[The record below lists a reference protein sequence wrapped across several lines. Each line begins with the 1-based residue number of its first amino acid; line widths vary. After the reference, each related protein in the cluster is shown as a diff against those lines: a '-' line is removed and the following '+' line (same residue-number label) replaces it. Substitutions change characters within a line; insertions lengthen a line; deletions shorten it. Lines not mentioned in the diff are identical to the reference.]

1 MSDQTEK
8 THEEKPVNLQPQ
20 LRFQGFT
27 DPWEQRKLGGLFEL
41 DREKN
46 DGQFSI
52 DQFISIS
59 SMKYSGEAA
68 ENSLDGYRVLRIGDA
83 AYEGHKNKQFA
94 YGRFVVNDFANGIIS
109 SRFRAIRPKV
119 ILVNLFWKYYLH
131 NEQVIRP
138 ILIRSTKLG
147 TMMNELVPNDLF
159 KQTVVI
165 PRKNEQIAIGN
176 FFRTIDQLIAAAQRQ
191 KDLLERKKQAY
202 LQQMFP
208 NGDEN
213 VPALRFRGFSNIW
226 EQQRLQNL
234 TTRTGS
240 GGTPSSS
247 NPDYYGGNIPFLGI
261 SDMSERYVD
270 TTEKSLTRLG
280 LNNSSAWIVPSG
292 SIVLSMYASCGK
304 VAITRIPL
312 ATSQAFFILVVNDPI
327 LRDFIFER
335 LEAASSLHEWNKLV
349 STGTQPNLNAKKL
362 NNWQLK
368 MPHNKEQNKIA
379 VFFQTLDSL
388 IITAQRKIDLLKKLK
403 KAYLQK
409 MFI

>member
-1 MSDQTEK
+1 MLTANK
-8 THEEKPVNLQPQ
+8 
-20 LRFQGFT
+20 GFL
-27 DPWEQRKLGGLFEL
+27 LGYTNEGIHVQNNVPAIIFDDFTMESKYVDVPFSVRSSAIKILNSRDKNVLFFCYL
-41 DREKN
+41 LLSSQHFPSLGHARHYISYVQKRAV
-46 DGQFSI
+46 FIPSI
-52 DQFISIS
+52 DEQTQIS
-59 SMKYSGEAA
+59 
-68 ENSLDGYRVLRIGDA
+68 
-83 AYEGHKNKQFA
+83 
-94 YGRFVVNDFANGIIS
+94 
-109 SRFRAIRPKV
+109 
-119 ILVNLFWKYYLH
+119 NLFKTLD
-131 NEQVIRP
+131 
-138 ILIRSTKLG
+138 S
-147 TMMNELVPNDLF
+147 M
-159 KQTVVI
+159 
-165 PRKNEQIAIGN
+165 
-176 FFRTIDQLIAAAQRQ
+176 IAAAQRQ